1 MLMYQE
7 KRRHALMRCQVNLS
21 DNMVS
26 KVDAYAKDMGVSRSA
41 LCSILIGQGIMSFE
55 KANSVVESMKPEL
68 LDVVKNIATK

>member
-1 MLMYQE
+1 
-7 KRRHALMRCQVNLS
+7 MRCQVNLS

-41 LCSILIGQGIMSFE
+41 LCSILIGQGIMGFE

-68 LDVVKNIATK
+68 LDVVKSIATK